1 MKPSRKSTF
10 FLCSLAA
17 LVLLFAVMCVH
28 ARVRQAAEMAGI
40 GRMAAMVREVGL
52 TDLCLFTEASYTR
65 NPSQTDLQTPFQEHP
80 VSLEHFPSG
89 SLMPPPEHQKDNH
102 AAIH

>member
-1 MKPSRKSTF
+1 MC
-10 FLCSLAA
+10 FLFSLAA
-17 LVLLFAVMCVH
+17 LVLLFAIMCVH
-28 ARVRQAAEMAGI
+28 ARVRQEAEMAGI
-40 GRMAAMVREVGL
+40 ARMAAMVREVGL

-65 NPSQTDLQTPFQEHP
+65 NPSQTDLQAPFQEHP

-89 SLMPPPEHQKDNH
+89 SIIPPPEHQKDIH